1 MGFPGLG
8 GGQGWSAATLPLS
21 SRATAPSLYLRSQNN
36 THGALGPLGQA
47 HPLHH
52 TGRGELMSITSAGNK
67 QAFLVW
73 SLLVHVE
80 IEQETLCLKSLFCLY
95 YYAFII
101 YSCNLLRALE
111 NAQSVF

>member
-52 TGRGELMSITSAGNK
+52 TGRGALSSTTLTWNTQI
-67 QAFLVW
+67 FLSW
-73 SLLVHVE
+73 SLLAHFEVE
-80 IEQETLCLKSLFCLY
+80 ISMR
-95 YYAFII
+95 
-101 YSCNLLRALE
+101 LR
-111 NAQSVF
+111 NNS

>member
-21 SRATAPSLYLRSQNN
+21 SRASAPSLYLRSQNI

-52 TGRGELMSITSAGNK
+52 AGWGGLSSIAVRGNMQMFFVYSS
-67 QAFLVW
+67 
-73 SLLVHVE
+73 LVHVE
-80 IEQETLCLKSLFCLY
+80 I
-95 YYAFII
+95 
-101 YSCNLLRALE
+101 AL
-111 NAQSVF
+111 

>member
-36 THGALGPLGQA
+36 THGALGPVGQA

-52 TGRGELMSITSAGNK
+52 TGRGGPTSRTLMGNK
-67 QAFLVW
+67 QIFLV
-73 SLLVHVE
+73 
-80 IEQETLCLKSLFCLY
+80 
-95 YYAFII
+95 
-101 YSCNLLRALE
+101 
-111 NAQSVF
+111 